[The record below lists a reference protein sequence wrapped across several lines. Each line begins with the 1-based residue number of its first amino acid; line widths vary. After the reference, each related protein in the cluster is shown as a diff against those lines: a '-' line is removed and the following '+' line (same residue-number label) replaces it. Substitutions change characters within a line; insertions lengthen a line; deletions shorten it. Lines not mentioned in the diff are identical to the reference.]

1 MPNDDRAGHR
11 SPIPGESCY
20 NQAQLL
26 RSRGLLLEALHTCLA
41 GLRAYP
47 EDHGVRFI
55 LARVLFELGY
65 LKLAAKE
72 LLEVKRNF
80 PNDQTFFQLS
90 ERLERLLSNQPRSPQ
105 PVSTVLAEAQV
116 DLDEIA
122 KFDQSKERK

>member
-1 MPNDDRAGHR
+1 
-11 SPIPGESCY
+11 
-20 NQAQLL
+20 
-26 RSRGLLLEALHTCLA
+26 LA

-105 PVSTVLAEAQV
+105 PVSTVLAEAQF